1 MKSNQVPEIRFPE
14 FTGDWKQRKLG
25 DILQEFSVK
34 SKIENEYKVLSSTN
48 SGMEIRKGRVSGTS
62 NQGYKIIE
70 DGCLVLSPQNLW
82 LGNIN
87 INNIGVGLVS
97 PSYKT
102 FKFTKA
108 NSKFIGPQLRTQR
121 MLEAYKNASSQ
132 GASLVRRNLELDSF
146 YQIAIHLP
154 NDNEQDKIANFFNNM
169 DSTIVLYKG
178 KLDLLKELKKG
189 FLQKMFP
196 KEGEKVPE
204 VRFPG
209 FNDAWELRK
218 FKNLIEELNGGASI
232 SPKDYQSEGIR
243 TIPKG
248 AINDSGIANLSD
260 TKFVSD
266 KFFRKNKTSHVST
279 FELVT
284 SLRDLVPSAPNL
296 GRVVRIEGQDE
307 LFLMPQGVY
316 KLTLFPNADEN
327 FLISYSNSDIYRK
340 IISQE
345 KNGST
350 QVHIRNGEFLNIN
363 IFVPRFEEQ
372 QKIGAFFKTL
382 DEAIALHQRELEILK
397 NTKKAFL
404 QKMFV

>member
-209 FNDAWELRK
+209 FNDAWEQRK
-218 FKNLIEELNGGASI
+218 FSDEIKLIGGATPFKGNETYWNGDIIWLSSQEIKAKYVNKGTFKITEKAVSDNTTKMVSAGTPLIVSRSGILAKRFPISI
-232 SPKDYQSEGIR
+232 PTVDV
-243 TIPKG
+243 
-248 AINDSGIANLSD
+248 AINQDIKALIFDNDKLDTNFLVGEIQSKENFILKSIVKTGTTVQSINIPDLQKMNLS
-260 TKFVSD
+260 VP
-266 KFFRKNKTSHVST
+266 KNIN
-279 FELVT
+279 E
-284 SLRDLVPSAPNL
+284 
-296 GRVVRIEGQDE
+296 Q
-307 LFLMPQGVY
+307 
-316 KLTLFPNADEN
+316 
-327 FLISYSNSDIYRK
+327 RK
-340 IISQE
+340 I
-345 KNGST
+345 GD
-350 QVHIRNGEFLNIN
+350 
-363 IFVPRFEEQ
+363 
-372 QKIGAFFKTL
+372 FFKQL
-382 DEAIALHQRELEILK
+382 DDTIALHQRELEILK